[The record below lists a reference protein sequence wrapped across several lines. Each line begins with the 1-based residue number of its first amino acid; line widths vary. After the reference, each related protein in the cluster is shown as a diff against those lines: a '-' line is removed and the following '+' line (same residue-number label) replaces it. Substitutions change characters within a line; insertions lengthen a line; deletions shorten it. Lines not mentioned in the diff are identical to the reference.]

1 MTARIELSS
10 RLGACVPG
18 SASTAYPCGTAH
30 EDPAGLNGIA
40 WRQTNS
46 TKDAYGPAAPARTPW
61 AAIVIAIVAVALV
74 IGVEL
79 WAARRPPPPDGTVAS
94 TVASEVSATLGDVAA
109 SSILIDP

>member
-1 MTARIELSS
+1 MTTRAELSS
-10 RLGACVPG
+10 RVGACVPG
-18 SASTAYPCGTAH
+18 SASTAYACRRARQ
-30 EDPAGLNGIA
+30 DPTGLNGIA

-46 TKDAYGPAAPARTPW
+46 TKDAHGAAAPTRTPW
-61 AAIVIAIVAVALV
+61 AAIVVAILTVALV

-79 WAARRPPPPDGTVAS
+79 WAARRAPPPDGTVAS